1 MSDNKADDVM
11 MWSCVAAL
19 LCLCLVFVGLPWI
32 PVLILWLVLVPM
44 ITVSV
49 YKEKKKDQVKG
60 NG

>member
-1 MSDNKADDVM
+1 
-11 MWSCVAAL
+11 
-19 LCLCLVFVGLPWI
+19 VFVGLPWI